1 VNFVSEET
9 KQILHALL
17 EGQKEISANIKSLD
31 ERVQRLEGGQKRL
44 EDGQKEIKSQLTKME
59 SSIDLLAHKDWQNE
73 REINFVKK
81 QIESHIKEV

>member
-1 VNFVSEET
+1 MSEET
-9 KQILHALL
+9 KQLLHALL

-31 ERVQRLEGGQKRL
+31 ERVQRLEGGQK
-44 EDGQKEIKSQLTKME
+44 EIKSQLTKME
-59 SSIDLLAHKDWQNE
+59 NSIDLLAQKDWQNE